1 MPPVLPHAVLLGPVA
16 RIDQATT
23 RRLKS
28 LEFYKF

>member
-1 MPPVLPHAVLLGPVA
+1 VLLGPVA